1 MRKRHLNSSSTAHN
15 ALYHLQQGLDGTSTI
30 CKGQR
35 DSQYF
40 WSLATSG
47 TKFSH
52 IITFFKFESNYLS
65 HYTIINLRLYF
76 ILFFS
81 RSRFSLETLGL
92 ENLCLSLHRHLFPLH
107 GGIFFFFL
115 LSTLLGSLLCRSCFF
130 AIWSQRWKIS
140 QVNEQIFTQYQG
152 EHYC

>member
-52 IITFFKFESNYLS
+52 IITFFKFKSNYLS
-65 HYTIINLRLYF
+65 HYTIINLR
-76 ILFFS
+76 FFF
-81 RSRFSLETLGL
+81 FSLETLGVK
-92 ENLCLSLHRHLFPLH
+92 NLCLSLHRHLFPLR

-115 LSTLLGSLLCRSCFF
+115 LSTLLVSLLCWSCFF
-130 AIWSQRWKIS
+130 AI
-140 QVNEQIFTQYQG
+140 
-152 EHYC
+152 